1 MAKLPPRL
9 TGLPMTV
16 WIRPN
21 EGFPHDLRV
30 KVSRTHGRGCW
41 PYVASVAVRP
51 QPREIAR
58 QSDDGRFR
66 GRRPLDRSQSGGD
79 RRLLGRLDRH
89 RRGPPASGPPAMMRR
104 SPCATG
110 QVYAA
115 RAG

>member
-79 RRLLGRLDRH
+79 RRLLGRAIDIYEVLQRL
-89 RRGPPASGPPAMMRR
+89 
-104 SPCATG
+104 
-110 QVYAA
+110 A
-115 RAG
+115 RLP

>member
-1 MAKLPPRL
+1 MAKDPDSFEEVYAMAKLPPRL

-79 RRLLGRLDRH
+79 RRLLGRAIDIYEVLQRL
-89 RRGPPASGPPAMMRR
+89 
-104 SPCATG
+104 
-110 QVYAA
+110 A
-115 RAG
+115 RLP